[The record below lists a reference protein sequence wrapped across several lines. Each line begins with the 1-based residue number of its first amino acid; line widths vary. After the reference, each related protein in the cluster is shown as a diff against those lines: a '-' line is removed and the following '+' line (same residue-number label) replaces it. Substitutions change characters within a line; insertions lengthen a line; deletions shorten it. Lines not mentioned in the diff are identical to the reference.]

1 MERLFNRRE
10 FYFAIAMERSF
21 GGPVFVGSASG
32 GMDIEA
38 VAKENPEAIIKVGRT
53 EKKHVFFSHAKYGT
67 TKM

>member
-53 EKKHVFFSHAKYGT
+53 EKKTCVL
-67 TKM
+67 